1 MTLAEIV
8 APAVRLDVGL
18 VVNVKADL
26 VAEFVELPVLRI
38 VAETYRIDIV
48 GLHQLQVLAAEL
60 SRDIMTGSLVMLVDI
75 DALELDRLAV
85 HEEKIAPE
93 LEPAESDI
101 ERNHFG
107 DLSVAAQGD
116 EEAVEVRSLGRP
128 FQHIGYSGIEADF
141 STGVRPCGTVSRTAA
156 YHIACRIDELIAE
169 IEVCA
174 CIGIILYQCLK
185 TEDAVSVILIQ
196 TGDHGEVLNL
206 ELRLG
211 PEEDIALDT
220 ADPPEILAFE
230 IGTRTPAV
238 NLYYQFVIP
247 FHKIFVEEEFG
258 RVLGILVVADFIA
271 VDIYI
276 HTGLGAGEVEV
287 DIPPLPGFRHP
298 ECPAVSPV
306 RNDVRQ

>member
-1 MTLAEIV
+1 MPGI
-8 APAVRLDVGL
+8 
-18 VVNVKADL
+18 
-26 VAEFVELPVLRI
+26 
-38 VAETYRIDIV
+38 
-48 GLHQLQVLAAEL
+48 
-60 SRDIMTGSLVMLVDI
+60 LVMLVDI

-141 STGVRPCGTVSRTAA
+141 STGVRSCGTVSRTAA

>member
-1 MTLAEIV
+1 MALAEIV
-8 APAVRLDVGL
+8 APAVRLYVGL

-26 VAEFVELPVLRI
+26 VAEFVELPVLWI

-48 GLHQLQVLAAEL
+48 GLHQFQILAAEL

-93 LEPAESDI
+93 LEPAEADI

-128 FQHIGYSGIEADF
+128 FQHIGNSCIKADF

-169 IEVCA
+169 PEVCA
-174 CIGIILYQCLK
+174 RIGIILYQCLK
-185 TEDAVSVILIQ
+185 TEDAVRVIIIQ
-196 TGDHGEVLNL
+196 T
-206 ELRLG
+206 
-211 PEEDIALDT
+211 
-220 ADPPEILAFE
+220 
-230 IGTRTPAV
+230 
-238 NLYYQFVIP
+238 
-247 FHKIFVEEEFG
+247 
-258 RVLGILVVADFIA
+258 
-271 VDIYI
+271 
-276 HTGLGAGEVEV
+276 
-287 DIPPLPGFRHP
+287 
-298 ECPAVSPV
+298 
-306 RNDVRQ
+306 